1 VIDIA
6 SLARRAVACKGWRWM
21 PGMLNHKGARL
32 HSLKENGDE
41 CFGWADCHE
50 WHGDDGAWGVN
61 KCEHHS
67 GRPIAATHQGYV
79 WLDQCLPDLTDPA
92 TLGCLLAL
100 VREAWGDSKT
110 CARPDL
116 EDDVWYVVTRSG
128 LAFAASE
135 AEALVA
141 ALESAP

>member
-1 VIDIA
+1 MTDEMIA
-6 SLARRAVACKGWRWM
+6 LSRRAVACKGWRWM
-21 PGMLNHKGARL
+21 PGQRWIVTRVAPLEDYAGRIVEYGRRAP
-32 HSLKENGDE
+32 
-41 CFGWADCHE
+41 
-50 WHGDDGAWGVN
+50 DGPG
-61 KCEHHS
+61 
-67 GRPIAATHQGYV
+67 
-79 WLDQCLPDLTDPA
+79 LPDLSDPA

-100 VREAWGDSKT
+100 VREAGGDSKT

>member
-1 VIDIA
+1 MTDEQIA
-6 SLARRAVACKGWRWM
+6 LSRRAVACKGWRWLR
-21 PGMLNHKGARL
+21 GMLRQDDYRYIGSGAWARWSDV
-32 HSLKENGDE
+32 HSLTTALHAPG
-41 CFGWADCHE
+41 
-50 WHGDDGAWGVN
+50 
-61 KCEHHS
+61 
-67 GRPIAATHQGYV
+67 Q
-79 WLDQCLPDLTDPA
+79 LPDLSDPA

-100 VREAWGDSKT
+100 VREAGGDSKT

-135 AEALVA
+135 AEALVS

>member
-1 VIDIA
+1 MTDEMIA
-6 SLARRAVACKGWRWM
+6 LSRRAVACPKWRWM
-21 PGMLNHKGARL
+21 PGMLTTQGERVVCANSEYWGARL
-32 HSLKENGDE
+32 WVSLLGSDSA
-41 CFGWADCHE
+41 G
-50 WHGDDGAWGVN
+50 GVFVRSF
-61 KCEHHS
+61 CDSS
-67 GRPIAATHQGYV
+67 GS
-79 WLDQCLPDLTDPA
+79 CLPDLSDPA
-92 TLGCLLAL
+92 TLGCMFAL
-100 VREAWGDSKT
+100 VREASGDSKT